1 MNTDFLIRKKEYLSM
16 LESSRYM
23 CERNGLDMHTQT
35 LPEVTEADRERCK
48 NHVTGHIRLMRKST
62 PEYYQAVAD
71 TLAANNSV
79 LLYLYEN
86 FDVFGRYGD
95 KKLKDELSE
104 KNIKL
109 GGNVGESI
117 AGTNA
122 AVMSARSPS
131 STWVIGDE
139 HYLDAFKPYVTFAFR
154 IKGKYSRNGYVMLI
168 TYKEN
173 FDERIYNLFKLLE
186 STETIIT
193 TGHVTKDVIMRDIV
207 QRNEYSRGSTN
218 DIVIMVDNSCSVTFA
233 NDMFYDFYNY
243 HPQETINSFLG
254 DICPE
259 LMSLVSKIA
268 EGKKVI
274 GKPVELVHPNGS
286 REQYF
291 ADCSIINTNMRQFG
305 ALITIY
311 KGKIKKEE
319 KPADGNYARYTFD
332 DLIGVS
338 DNFVQLKRFAE
349 RISATSSPILIQGE
363 SGTGKE
369 LFANAIHCTSQRKD
383 KPFVAVNC
391 AAIPRD
397 LIGSELFGYVGG
409 SFTGAN
415 RTGAKGK
422 FELADGGTLFLD
434 EIGEMPVEMQSVLLR
449 ALEENCITRIGA
461 TKPINVDVRI
471 ITATNKDLTKCIADG
486 SFRADLYYRLNVIN
500 LTMIPL
506 RRRRAD
512 IKELAEYFLE
522 RFAHENGKNIHKISP
537 ATVVAMTEYDWPGN
551 VRELRNCMEYS
562 VIVCKSNCIELED
575 LPQSITNLERADESA
590 KAAEPE
596 GTELRMMSDF
606 FTKQRLE
613 MAKKLMVEFKGNKS
627 KVAQEMGVSRSTL
640 YRILNGAEDT
650 HSDK

>member
-1 MNTDFLIRKKEYLSM
+1 MSIDFLNRGKEYLSM

-23 CERNGLDMHTQT
+23 CERNGLDSHIRA
-35 LPEVTEADRERCK
+35 LPIVTEEDMERCK

-62 PEYYQAVAD
+62 PEYYQATAD
-71 TLAANNSV
+71 TLAANKAV
-79 LLYLYEN
+79 LLYLFEN
-86 FDVFGRYGD
+86 FDIFGRYGD
-95 KKLKDELSE
+95 KKLKDELSA

-109 GGNVGESI
+109 GGNLGESC

-122 AVMSARSPS
+122 AVMSARSPKS
-131 STWVIGDE
+131 AWVVGDE
-139 HYLDAFKPYVTFAFR
+139 HYLDALKPYVTFAFR
-154 IKGKYSRNGYVMLI
+154 IKGKYGRNGFIMII

-173 FDERIYNLFKLLE
+173 FDERLYNLFKLLE

-193 TGHVTKDVIMRDIV
+193 TGHVTKDVIMRDIM
-207 QRNEYSRGSTN
+207 QRNEYSRSSTS
-218 DIVIMVDNSCSVTFA
+218 DIVIMVDNSCSITFA

-243 HPQETINSFLG
+243 HPQETINSFLS

-259 LMSLVSKIA
+259 LVSLVSKIA
-268 EGKKVI
+268 EGKKVV
-274 GKPVELVHPNGS
+274 GKPVELVRGNGS

-291 ADCSIINTNMRQFG
+291 ADCSPINTNSRQFG

-311 KGKIKKEE
+311 KGKIKREE
-319 KPADGNYARYTFD
+319 KPADGNFARYTFD

-349 RISATSSPILIQGE
+349 QISATSSPILIQGE

-415 RTGAKGK
+415 RSGAKGK

-449 ALEENCITRIGA
+449 ALEENRITRIGA

-471 ITATNKDLTKCIADG
+471 VTATNKDLTKCIADG
-486 SFRADLYYRLNVIN
+486 TFRADLYYRLNVIN

-506 RRRRAD
+506 RRRRDD

-522 RFAHENGKNIHKISP
+522 RFALENGKNIHGISAA
-537 ATVVAMTEYDWPGN
+537 ATIAMAEYSWPGN

-562 VIVCKSNCIELED
+562 VIVCSGDYIELED
-575 LPQSITNLERADESA
+575 LPQSISNIKPTVQTP
-590 KAAEPE
+590 AAESE
-596 GTELRMMSDF
+596 GTELRMISDF
-606 FTKQRLE
+606 FTRQRLE

-640 YRILNGAEDT
+640 YRILNAAKELKD
-650 HSDK
+650 DK

>member
-1 MNTDFLIRKKEYLSM
+1 MNTDFLIREKEYLSM

-23 CERNGLDMHTQT
+23 CERNGLDMHMQA

-62 PEYYQAVAD
+62 PEYYQAVAE

-95 KKLKDELSE
+95 KKLKDELFE

-109 GGNVGESI
+109 GGNVGESV

-122 AVMSARSPS
+122 AVMSARSPN

-154 IKGKYSRNGYVMLI
+154 IKGKYSRNGYVMII

-193 TGHVTKDVIMRDIV
+193 TGHVTKDVIMRDIM

-274 GKPVELVHPNGS
+274 GKPVDLVHPNGS

-291 ADCSIINTNMRQFG
+291 ADCSIINTNLRQFG

-349 RISATSSPILIQGE
+349 QISATSSPILIQGE

-409 SFTGAN
+409 SFTGAS

-449 ALEENCITRIGA
+449 ALEDNCITRIGA

-522 RFAHENGKNIHKISP
+522 RFAHENGKNIHEISP
-537 ATVVAMTEYDWPGN
+537 AAVVAMTEYDWPGN

-562 VIVCKSNCIELED
+562 VIVCKSDCIELED

-596 GTELRMMSDF
+596 GTELRIMSDF

>member
-23 CERNGLDMHTQT
+23 CERNGLDMHMQT

-109 GGNVGESI
+109 GGNVGESV

-154 IKGKYSRNGYVMLI
+154 IKGKYSRNGYVMII

-522 RFAHENGKNIHKISP
+522 RFAHENGKNIHEISP
-537 ATVVAMTEYDWPGN
+537 AAVVAMTEYDWPGN

-562 VIVCKSNCIELED
+562 VIVCKSDCIEFED